1 MRVGIY
7 ARVSTDAQEARGTI
21 GSQLEALR
29 ARVAADGDELAG
41 EYLDDGI
48 SGARLDRPGLD
59 GLRDAAEAGLF
70 EAVWCLTP
78 DRLSRSYAYQV
89 LITDELA
96 RHGVAIRYLDAPD
109 VASDPQ
115 ARLLT
120 QVQAV
125 IAEYERAK
133 ITERSRRGKLFRA
146 RAGEAVCW
154 RAPYG
159 YVRVPRRGDQPAHL
173 VINEEQAAVV
183 RRIFDDYVVGGRSI
197 RQITRGLNDDN
208 IPSAAGGRWATGT
221 VGRLL
226 RREVYVGRLYLN
238 RTKMEPR
245 PGQRARQVRRPKEEW
260 VLVPCPAIIDEA
272 TFDAAARA
280 CAENTNFSARRLDPN
295 EEGWLLRGLVICTCG
310 ARRATDR
317 LRGANGPIR
326 YYECLYRDPVQA
338 GRPERRCREGM
349 IRADAL
355 DQFVFDQLR
364 AALLNPELLL
374 AGEEAVLARTP
385 APDDEL
391 LATQLDRLRRRL
403 DAGDAERRR
412 LADLYQAGV
421 LDLAE
426 TQRRGREL
434 AERQRRM
441 TGERDALVAQRR
453 ELTTGNRL
461 RQRVDDFAARVN
473 TTIDELDFHQRQ
485 RLVRLL
491 VDHVDVRGWHV
502 AIHLRIPLDEPN
514 PGTDPEPAQRRRSKN
529 RRLSSEDRLRRLGH
543 GDCVSVGETVLAHL
557 VAGET
562 LEAAV
567 VHADGQRA
575 VAEIDRFDDA
585 AFAGDDLAASGRGQS
600 DDEVAGGVPGA
611 VGGEVGAVEAPDDG
625 PAVAGES
632 VEFVHVDASPC
643 VHGRVLVG
651 EGVGGPDVGHRP
663 QRFVAVRGDLDA
675 VMLGVPGDGFGDV
688 AGSQLDQGLSLSG
701 VVLADILG
709 EDVDLAAVAVEDRS
723 ERAPGADR
731 VELAVVTDE
740 DDLGAGDVGGS
751 EEPKHGGV
759 VGHPGFVEL

>member
-29 ARVAADGDELAG
+29 ARVVADGDELVG

-59 GLRDAAEAGLF
+59 AVRDAAEAGLIDGL
-70 EAVWCLTP
+70 WCLTP

-89 LITDELA
+89 LITDELT
-96 RHGVAIRYLDAPD
+96 RHGVAVRYLDAPD

-173 VINEEQAAVV
+173 IINEEQAAVV
-183 RRIFDDYVVGGRSI
+183 RRIFDDYVAGGCSI
-197 RQITRGLNDDN
+197 RQITCRLNDDG

-272 TFDAAARA
+272 TYDAAARA

-295 EEGWLLRGLVICTCG
+295 EEGWLVRGLVVCACG

-326 YYECLYRDPVQA
+326 YYECLYRDPVQGGPA
-338 GRPERRCREGM
+338 RRCHEGN

-355 DQFVFDQLR
+355 DQFVFDQIR
-364 AALLNPELLL
+364 AALLKPELLL

-391 LATQLDRLRRRL
+391 LAAQLDRLQRRL
-403 DAGDAERRR
+403 DATDVERRR

-426 TQRRGREL
+426 TQRRGRDL
-434 AERQRRM
+434 ADRQRRM
-441 TGERDALVAQRR
+441 TTERDALIAQRR
-453 ELTTGNRL
+453 ELTTDNRL
-461 RQRVDDFAARVN
+461 RRRIDDFAASVIA
-473 TTIDELDFHQRQ
+473 TIDELDFHQRQ

-502 AIHLRIPLDEPN
+502 DIHLRIPLDEPN
-514 PGTDPEPAQRRRSKN
+514 PGTDPETPKRRGKN
-529 RRLSSEDRLRRLGH
+529 TRLSSEDRLRRLGH
-543 GDCVSVGETVLAHL
+543 RPGPRMRAVGAAVGTVAFDERAGEDDRVAAFVDGLDSVGRYRRDRDD
-557 VAGET
+557 
-562 LEAAV
+562 AAV
-567 VHADGQRA
+567 VQA
-575 VAEIDRFDDA
+575 
-585 AFAGDDLAASGRGQS
+585 
-600 DDEVAGGVPGA
+600 
-611 VGGEVGAVEAPDDG
+611 
-625 PAVAGES
+625 
-632 VEFVHVDASPC
+632 
-643 VHGRVLVG
+643 
-651 EGVGGPDVGHRP
+651 
-663 QRFVAVRGDLDA
+663 
-675 VMLGVPGDGFGDV
+675 
-688 AGSQLDQGLSLSG
+688 LSG
-701 VVLADILG
+701 G
-709 EDVDLAAVAVEDRS
+709 
-723 ERAPGADR
+723 
-731 VELAVVTDE
+731 
-740 DDLGAGDVGGS
+740 
-751 EEPKHGGV
+751 
-759 VGHPGFVEL
+759 

>member
-29 ARVAADGDELAG
+29 GRVVADGDELAG
-41 EYLDDGI
+41 EYIDDGV

-59 GLRDAAEAGLF
+59 ALRDAAEAGLI
-70 EAVWCLTP
+70 EALWCLTP

-109 VASDPQ
+109 VTSDPQ

-159 YVRVPRRGDQPAHL
+159 YLRVPRSGERLAHL
-173 VINEEQAAVV
+173 IINEEQAAVV
-183 RRIFDDYVVGGRSI
+183 RSIFDDYVAGGRSI
-197 RQITRGLNDDN
+197 RQITRRLNDEG

-245 PGQRARQVRRPKEEW
+245 PGRPARQVRRPLEEW
-260 VLVPCPAIIDEA
+260 ILVPCPAIIDEA
-272 TFDAAARA
+272 TFESAARA

-295 EEGWLLRGLVICTCG
+295 EEGWLLRGLVVCACG

-326 YYECLYRDPVQA
+326 YYECLYRDPVQ
-338 GRPERRCREGM
+338 GGPGRRCREGN

-355 DQFVFDQLR
+355 DQFVFDQIR
-364 AALLNPELLL
+364 AALVTPELLL
-374 AGEEAVLARTP
+374 AGEQAVLARTP
-385 APDDEL
+385 VPDDEL
-391 LATQLDRLRRRL
+391 LAAQLDRLQRRL
-403 DAGDAERRR
+403 DATDTERRR

-421 LDLAE
+421 LDLTE

-434 AERQRRM
+434 ADRQRRM
-441 TGERDALVAQRR
+441 TAERDALIAQRN
-453 ELTTGNRL
+453 ELTTDNRL
-461 RQRVDDFAARVN
+461 RRRVDDFASRVV

-485 RLVRLL
+485 RLIRLL

-502 AIHLRIPLDEPN
+502 DIHLRIPLDEPG
-514 PGTDPEPAQRRRSKN
+514 PGTDPEPTKPRPRRTN
-529 RRLSSEDRLRRLGH
+529 QRLSSEDRLRRLGH
-543 GDCVSVGETVLAHL
+543 
-557 VAGET
+557 
-562 LEAAV
+562 
-567 VHADGQRA
+567 R
-575 VAEIDRFDDA
+575 R
-585 AFAGDDLAASGRGQS
+585 
-600 DDEVAGGVPGA
+600 
-611 VGGEVGAVEAPDDG
+611 
-625 PAVAGES
+625 
-632 VEFVHVDASPC
+632 
-643 VHGRVLVG
+643 
-651 EGVGGPDVGHRP
+651 
-663 QRFVAVRGDLDA
+663 
-675 VMLGVPGDGFGDV
+675 
-688 AGSQLDQGLSLSG
+688 
-701 VVLADILG
+701 
-709 EDVDLAAVAVEDRS
+709 
-723 ERAPGADR
+723 
-731 VELAVVTDE
+731 
-740 DDLGAGDVGGS
+740 
-751 EEPKHGGV
+751 
-759 VGHPGFVEL
+759 HPGRHLDPSPPPRHRRPRTLHRLRRPEPLPPTHSHLERLLRPRGRLRRGARRPARAREGRP

>member
-29 ARVAADGDELAG
+29 ARVAGDGDELAG

-59 GLRDAAEAGLF
+59 AVRDAAEAGLI
-70 EAVWCLTP
+70 EVLWCLTP

-159 YVRVPRRGDQPAHL
+159 YVRVPRAGERLAHL
-173 VINEEQAAVV
+173 VVNEEQAAVV
-183 RRIFDDYVVGGRSI
+183 RRIFDEYVAGGRSI
-197 RQITRGLNDDN
+197 RQITVGLNGDG

-238 RTKMEPR
+238 RTKMKPR

-260 VLVPCPAIIDEA
+260 VLVPCPAIIDDA

-317 LRGANGPIR
+317 LRGANGTTIR

-338 GRPERRCREGM
+338 GRPERRCRQGM

-364 AALLNPELLL
+364 AALLSPELLL

-391 LATQLDRLRRRL
+391 LTTQLDRLRRRL

-461 RQRVDDFAARVN
+461 RQRVDDFATRVN
-473 TTIDELDFHQRQ
+473 ATIDELDFHQRQ

-514 PGTDPEPAQRRRSKN
+514 PGTDPEPAKRHQSKN
-529 RRLSSEDRLRRLGH
+529 TRLSSEDRLRRLGH
-543 GDCVSVGETVLAHL
+543 GRRD
-557 VAGET
+557 
-562 LEAAV
+562 
-567 VHADGQRA
+567 
-575 VAEIDRFDDA
+575 
-585 AFAGDDLAASGRGQS
+585 
-600 DDEVAGGVPGA
+600 
-611 VGGEVGAVEAPDDG
+611 
-625 PAVAGES
+625 
-632 VEFVHVDASPC
+632 
-643 VHGRVLVG
+643 
-651 EGVGGPDVGHRP
+651 GVGL
-663 QRFVAVRGDLDA
+663 VRA
-675 VMLGVPGDGFGDV
+675 
-688 AGSQLDQGLSLSG
+688 
-701 VVLADILG
+701 
-709 EDVDLAAVAVEDRS
+709 
-723 ERAPGADR
+723 
-731 VELAVVTDE
+731 
-740 DDLGAGDVGGS
+740 
-751 EEPKHGGV
+751 
-759 VGHPGFVEL
+759 

>member
-1 MRVGIY
+1 MRVGLY

-29 ARVAADGDELAG
+29 ARVAADGDELVG
-41 EYLDDGI
+41 EYIDDGI

-59 GLRDAAEAGLF
+59 ALRDAAEAGLI
-70 EAVWCLTP
+70 EALWCLTP

-96 RHGVAIRYLDAPD
+96 RHGVAIRYLDAPN

-159 YVRVPRRGDQPAHL
+159 YVRVPRAGDRLAHL

-183 RRIFDDYVVGGRSI
+183 RRIFDEYVAGGRSI
-197 RQITRGLNDDN
+197 RQITCGLNDDG

-245 PGQRARQVRRPKEEW
+245 PGQPARQVRRPKEEW
-260 VLVPCPAIIDEA
+260 VLVPCPAIIDNA

-295 EEGWLLRGLVICTCG
+295 EEGWLLRGLVVCACG
-310 ARRATDR
+310 ARRAVDR
-317 LRGANGPIR
+317 GRGGANGTRIR

-338 GRPERRCREGM
+338 GRPERRCHEGM

-355 DQFVFDQLR
+355 DEFVFDQIR
-364 AALLNPELLL
+364 ATLLTPGLLL

-391 LATQLDRLRRRL
+391 LAAQLDRLQRRL
-403 DAGDAERRR
+403 DAAHTERRR

-421 LDLAE
+421 LELSE

-434 AERQRRM
+434 ADRQRRM
-441 TGERDALVAQRR
+441 TTERDALIAQRR
-453 ELTTGNRL
+453 ELTTDNRL
-461 RQRVDDFAARVN
+461 RRRVDDFAARV
-473 TTIDELDFHQRQ
+473 TATIDELDFHQRQ
-485 RLVRLL
+485 RLIRLL

-502 AIHLRIPLDEPN
+502 DIHLRIPLDEPN
-514 PGTDPEPAQRRRSKN
+514 PATDPEPTKPRPRSRSN
-529 RRLSSEDRLRRLGH
+529 RLSSEDRLRRLGH
-543 GDCVSVGETVLAHL
+543 GHRVG
-557 VAGET
+557 
-562 LEAAV
+562 
-567 VHADGQRA
+567 Q
-575 VAEIDRFDDA
+575 
-585 AFAGDDLAASGRGQS
+585 
-600 DDEVAGGVPGA
+600 
-611 VGGEVGAVEAPDDG
+611 
-625 PAVAGES
+625 
-632 VEFVHVDASPC
+632 
-643 VHGRVLVG
+643 
-651 EGVGGPDVGHRP
+651 
-663 QRFVAVRGDLDA
+663 
-675 VMLGVPGDGFGDV
+675 GDV
-688 AGSQLDQGLSLSG
+688 F
-701 VVLADILG
+701 
-709 EDVDLAAVAVEDRS
+709 
-723 ERAPGADR
+723 
-731 VELAVVTDE
+731 
-740 DDLGAGDVGGS
+740 
-751 EEPKHGGV
+751 GGV
-759 VGHPGFVEL
+759 VGGEHDPAAAVEVGHDHGTVLAAGIDSPTVPVCVGRFSTWHAARGRLRGGRGRSWSGGSRRLRTSTARPARRPSRSVQGGPRP

>member
-41 EYLDDGI
+41 EYIDDGI

-59 GLRDAAEAGLF
+59 ALRDAAEAGLI
-70 EAVWCLTP
+70 EALWCLTP

-96 RHGVAIRYLDAPD
+96 RHGVAIRYLDAPEM
-109 VASDPQ
+109 ASDPQ

-159 YVRVPRRGDQPAHL
+159 YVRVPRAGERLAHL
-173 VINEEQAAVV
+173 VVNEEQAAVV
-183 RRIFDDYVVGGRSI
+183 RRIFDEYVAGGRSI
-197 RQITRGLNDDN
+197 RQITRGLNDDH

-260 VLVPCPAIIDEA
+260 ILVPCPAIIDEA
-272 TFDAAARA
+272 TFAAAARA
-280 CAENTNFSARRLDPN
+280 CADNTNFSARRLDPN
-295 EEGWLLRGLVICTCG
+295 EEGWLLRGLVVCACG
-310 ARRATDR
+310 ARRAVDR
-317 LRGANGPIR
+317 ARRGDANGTRIR

-338 GRPERRCREGM
+338 GRPERRCRQGM

-355 DQFVFDQLR
+355 DQFVFDQLK
-364 AALLNPELLL
+364 AALFRPELLL
-374 AGEEAVLARTP
+374 AGEDAVAAHTP

-391 LATQLDRLRRRL
+391 LAAQLDRLQRRL
-403 DAGDAERRR
+403 DAGEAERRR

-421 LDLAE
+421 LDLTE

-434 AERQRRM
+434 AERQQHS
-441 TGERDALVAQRR
+441 TAERDALTSQRR
-453 ELTTGNRL
+453 ELSTGNQL
-461 RQRVDDFAARVN
+461 RRRIDDFAARV
-473 TTIDELDFHQRQ
+473 TATIDELDFHQRQ

-491 VDHVDVRGWHV
+491 IDHVDVHGWHV
-502 AIHLRIPLDEPN
+502 DIHLRIPLDQPN
-514 PGTDPEPAQRRRSKN
+514 PGTDAEPTKPRSRRSK
-529 RRLSSEDRLRRLGH
+529 RLSSEDRLRRLGH
-543 GDCVSVGETVLAHL
+543 GAAPGVGAVGAAVAA
-557 VAGET
+557 VAGDEDSGNHDGP
-562 LEAAV
+562 V
-567 VHADGQRA
+567 VLGDGAKPVVADGGDGEHGAIVKARPIGAEGA
-575 VAEIDRFDDA
+575 VDQDA
-585 AFAGDDLAASGRGQS
+585 I
-600 DDEVAGGVPGA
+600 AGGVTALPVPPGGPGEFRAAEVARGPEPSTDPVGEVLA
-611 VGGEVGAVEAPDDG
+611 VGVRDGEGDNPGRSVGGDVRHHGIGEGLSRDVGGAQVVL
-625 PAVAGES
+625 PAVPAADRLAGGDEPGP
-632 VEFVHVDASPC
+632 V
-643 VHGRVLVG
+643 VG
-651 EGVGGPDVGHRP
+651 
-663 QRFVAVRGDLDA
+663 
-675 VMLGVPGDGFGDV
+675 
-688 AGSQLDQGLSLSG
+688 QGLAFG
-701 VVLADILG
+701 G
-709 EDVDLAAVAVEDRS
+709 FELAAV
-723 ERAPGADR
+723 
-731 VELAVVTDE
+731 
-740 DDLGAGDVGGS
+740 LGQRR
-751 EEPKHGGV
+751 
-759 VGHPGFVEL
+759 